1 MIPSLLCGYQSHTL
15 ALLRGLPLR
24 VPWNGFVLLVYY
36 YGGSVALSVST
47 FRRSRFCAYGTCRV
61 FRCPFVLCRVHY
73 PPYIEESVRLPNW
86 AATYFFFR
94 INMAYA
100 YFDVAISGMV

>member
-1 MIPSLLCGYQSHTL
+1 MSL
-15 ALLRGLPLR
+15 A
-24 VPWNGFVLLVYY
+24 
-36 YGGSVALSVST
+36 A
-47 FRRSRFCAYGTCRV
+47 FRRSRFCAYGTCSV
-61 FRCPFVLCRVHY
+61 FRCPFVLYRVHY

-86 AATYFFFR
+86 AAAYFFFR